1 MPELLDIIFF
11 VSNALKSLF
20 NILYLVLCC
29 KMFGHYFA
37 KSASYIFFRDF
48 HNLLNEMGILTKYI
62 MLA

>member
-20 NILYLVLCC
+20 NILYLVLCY
-29 KMFGHYFA
+29 KMFGHCFA

-62 MLA
+62 MFA

>member
-29 KMFGHYFA
+29 KMFEHYLQNQQV
-37 KSASYIFFRDF
+37 IFSLEIF
-48 HNLLNEMGILTKYI
+48 TS
-62 MLA
+62 